1 MAEAD
6 GQGGRLPTQIL
17 AEEKVRWRC
26 AKLLLLVY
34 TRQLEFSSNT
44 QGSSAYAQLKYA
56 GMVEADGQGG
66 HLPTRNLAK

>member
-56 GMVEADGQGG
+56 GMVEVDGQGG